1 MRPLLLSLAVLI
13 GLSQFSNA
21 LYFYLNAGENRCFLE
36 ELPKDTIVVGHYKAE
51 EWQEASKKWIV
62 NDQLG
67 IQIVVS
73 EVDTGDKVVNTR
85 GLPEGKFTFT
95 SHEAGDHTICLRSNY
110 TGGWFSTPSVR
121 MHLDIAVGEAKVDE
135 DGERE
140 HVKDLASK
148 VRDLN
153 SRLADIRREQQ
164 FQRERE
170 AEFRAL
176 SEKTNSR
183 AVWWNTAMNNSST
196 EAGGGERSGQGS
208 PAASSPLP
216 TPSGSSAAAI
226 QAPRS
231 PYLNNSQP
239 LSSSPSSSGFLNG
252 GNGGAPSSPSLS
264 SSANRFGLSLGNL
277 VRRPRGWTTSSA
289 QRSPGAISPG
299 SNNGGGGDQPP
310 SPSGGERG
318 NGYGFPALRRSL
330 SKRTSSSGA
339 NGAGSGGGATAAEGS
354 RTRHRRSSSQPPQV
368 TQATESGDSNN
379 NNEVR
384 PGTAG
389 GSIQPSAVTTP
400 APATEST
407 ENQRLRLVP
416 HLESSRSL
424 HFEPIERDLA
434 PYAIVKVGRFTDRSN
449 HHQSQ
454 NGSSPS
460 DPARVAFKSKVVS
473 RGHAE
478 IWADESGK
486 FFIKDTKS
494 SSGTF
499 LNHIRL
505 SAPNTESRPF
515 PLKDGDV
522 LQLGVD
528 YQGGTEE
535 IYRCVKMRVE
545 LNRAW
550 QRGANSFNT
559 AALAQLRALGGGSS
573 MEPTPTSGTAMTA
586 TASHPSNASSTANAK
601 AAPTPPT
608 AAQQAAAAASI
619 TDCCICLYPVTVCQ
633 ALFIAPCSHVTHFKC
648 IRPLVEQNYPGFCCP
663 LCRTYADLEAD
674 VEIDPPELPPA
685 VPEPSP
691 SQDTPTETHS
701 SNDGPQVEVA
711 QPPSMAP
718 VEEAEEPASRAG
730 SIRSGRPGNSRRSSA
745 IAVAGPDGLPPG
757 ITVTPHRS
765 GRSRPSSRAP
775 SIAEVPAPSNEIEN
789 REDGEDLPEEVEE
802 EEPAAPEE
810 DEEEEE
816 EEESFSP
823 ARENQRPSPSS
834 SSHPLP
840 MPFSSTHL
848 SATSPSD
855 LYASLSNATTPPN
868 NTFLSTLADSS
879 ALHLTG
885 MGMIGNSSGGPHR
898 FEVPISGEGS
908 ALGTPMSLDAALEA
922 VERPV
927 TASRTSAEAT
937 RSGSGS
943 GGEETD
949 RDLVEGEADEADGET
964 EQGGPGSS
972 RENVVMPGGTEV
984 VVVEQKSKGKGKE
997 LSEPTTTTTG
1007 GTKLDDGVKKL
1018 SIDGAEDKQAPEGG
1032 VGGELSA

>member
-1 MRPLLLSLAVLI
+1 M
-13 GLSQFSNA
+13 
-21 LYFYLNAGENRCFLE
+21 
-36 ELPKDTIVVGHYKAE
+36 
-51 EWQEASKKWIV
+51 
-62 NDQLG
+62 
-67 IQIVVS
+67 
-73 EVDTGDKVVNTR
+73 
-85 GLPEGKFTFT
+85 
-95 SHEAGDHTICLRSNY
+95 
-110 TGGWFSTPSVR
+110 
-121 MHLDIAVGEAKVDE
+121 
-135 DGERE
+135 
-140 HVKDLASK
+140 
-148 VRDLN
+148 
-153 SRLADIRREQQ
+153 
-164 FQRERE
+164 
-170 AEFRAL
+170 
-176 SEKTNSR
+176 
-183 AVWWNTAMNNSST
+183 NSST
-196 EAGGGERSGQGS
+196 DAIGERSGPGS

-216 TPSGSSAAAI
+216 TPLA
-226 QAPRS
+226 QPPRS
-231 PYLNNSQP
+231 PYLGSNSQP
-239 LSSSPSSSGFLNG
+239 LSSSPSASGTGLSG
-252 GNGGAPSSPSLS
+252 PSSPSLS
-264 SSANRFGLSLGNL
+264 SSNRFGLSLGNL

-289 QRSPGAISPG
+289 QRSPGTTSPG
-299 SNNGGGGDQPP
+299 SNAGDQPP
-310 SPSGGERG
+310 SPTGGSGAGERG

-330 SKRTSSSGA
+330 SKRTSSNGA
-339 NGAGSGGGATAAEGS
+339 NVGGSAGEGASS
-354 RTRHRRSSSQPPQV
+354 SLRTRHRRSSSQPPQ
-368 TQATESGDSNN
+368 ATTITSQGNESGGDHQMSDS
-379 NNEVR
+379 R
-384 PGTAG
+384 PATPS
-389 GSIQPSAVTTP
+389 GSAAARPSATATSGESA
-400 APATEST
+400 AP

-454 NGSSPS
+454 AGSTPT

-478 IWADESGK
+478 IWTDESGK

-505 SAPNTESRPF
+505 SAPNSESRPF

-559 AALAQLRALGGGSS
+559 AALAQLRALGGGSL

-586 TASHPSNASSTANAK
+586 TPSHPSSSALPK
-601 AAPTPPT
+601 SAPAPPT

-674 VEIDPPELPPA
+674 VEIDPPELPVVEEPLIA
-685 VPEPSP
+685 AASPEPSTEP
-691 SQDTPTETHS
+691 SS
-701 SNDGPQVEVA
+701 EVV

-745 IAVAGPDGLPPG
+745 IAIAGPDGLPPG
-757 ITVTPHRS
+757 ITVTPHRG

-775 SIAEVPAPSNEIEN
+775 SIAEQPSSPIDV
-789 REDGEDLPEEVEE
+789 EDGRDEEDLPEEEE
-802 EEPAAPEE
+802 GDH

-816 EEESFSP
+816 EEDDQAADGES
-823 ARENQRPSPSS
+823 QRASPSS
-834 SSHPLP
+834 SSQPLP
-840 MPFSSTHL
+840 MPFSSSHL
-848 SATSPSD
+848 SATTPSD
-855 LYASLSNATTPPN
+855 LYASLANATTPPN

-879 ALHLTG
+879 SLHLTG
-885 MGMIGNSSGGPHR
+885 MLGGGGGAVPGSSLR
-898 FEVPISGEGS
+898 
-908 ALGTPMSLDAALEA
+908 TPMSLDAALEA
-922 VERPV
+922 VERPTGV
-927 TASRTSAEAT
+927 SAEAT

-949 RDLVEGEADEADGET
+949 RDLVDDADGET

-984 VVVEQKSKGKGKE
+984 IVVDKGKGKGKE
-997 LSEPTTTTTG
+997 SLPLESNDDRVE
-1007 GTKLDDGVKKL
+1007 DGVKKPL
-1018 SIDGAEDKQAPEGG
+1018 SVDQPEENGG
-1032 VGGELSA
+1032 LST